1 MLSLPP
7 LNFSVKKTHDSSPSM
22 FTNAYCQQ
30 SFADVHII
38 IALATHV
45 KEKKESRMIWRET
58 SVGFLFLFTWF
69 GPYSK
74 STNSCDAQLFWIMNI
89 SMSYII
95 QLKRGGLMPRVTL
108 SRNRRPGYK
117 GRILHIALQLATSSR
132 KPSRTEMSADEW
144 PMPEGHPD
152 FLNNDPM
159 CYVL

>member
-1 MLSLPP
+1 
-7 LNFSVKKTHDSSPSM
+7 
-22 FTNAYCQQ
+22 
-30 SFADVHII
+30 
-38 IALATHV
+38 
-45 KEKKESRMIWRET
+45 
-58 SVGFLFLFTWF
+58 
-69 GPYSK
+69 
-74 STNSCDAQLFWIMNI
+74 
-89 SMSYII
+89 MSYII